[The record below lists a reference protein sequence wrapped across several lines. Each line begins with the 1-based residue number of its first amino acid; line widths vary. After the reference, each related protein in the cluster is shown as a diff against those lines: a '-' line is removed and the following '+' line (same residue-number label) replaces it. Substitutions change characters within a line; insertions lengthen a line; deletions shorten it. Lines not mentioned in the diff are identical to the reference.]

1 MANRFRTVD
10 RETPYLFPPSVQE
23 WLPET
28 HLARFV
34 VEVVSK
40 LELRKLEDSYTKR
53 GSEGYHPAVMLA
65 LLFYG
70 YATGVFSSRKLEQAT
85 YDSVAFRYLAGNTHP
100 DHDTIAHFRKRFLEE
115 LKPLF
120 VEILLL
126 AQAMGF
132 LKLGRVSLDGTKVKA
147 NASKHSALS
156 WGHIQKLEA
165 RLREEVDELMQLA
178 EEADGREETEGMDIP
193 AELARREARL
203 KAIDQAKQKLVE
215 RAAERQA
222 AEHAESNCTSP
233 VGESS
238 TTRGRDQFQALAK
251 TVSGRRSP
259 DQNRMASSAAQAE
272 MYHTWLLEV
281 KEGCRPQAKSLSD
294 LVNGGGVSKIR

>member
-1 MANRFRTVD
+1 
-10 RETPYLFPPSVQE
+10 
-23 WLPET
+23 
-28 HLARFV
+28 
-34 VEVVSK
+34 
-40 LELRKLEDSYTKR
+40 
-53 GSEGYHPAVMLA
+53 MLA

-222 AEHAESNCTSP
+222 AEHAEYEGKVAKRQAQRKRGNKP
-233 VGESS
+233 KGEPKPP
-238 TTRGRDQFQALAK
+238 RGGILSQG
-251 TVSGRRSP
+251 TVSYLSKP
-259 DQNRMASSAAQAE
+259 DAVICIPDG
-272 MYHTWLLEV
+272 LL
-281 KEGCRPQAKSLSD
+281 
-294 LVNGGGVSKIR
+294 